1 MNRKRKP
8 ESIGAF
14 IAREL
19 FGFGQ
24 DIVKAGFD
32 LTVETPVNE
41 LRKRLSPEKKRRK

>member
-1 MNRKRKP
+1 MTMKRKP
-8 ESIGAF
+8 ESVGKF

-32 LTVETPVNE
+32 LTVETPVKE
-41 LRKRLSPEKKRRK
+41 LRKTLSSEERRK